1 MSIIHLSSS
10 LLLIQNII
18 IKAILLYVTY
28 VTIISLESQSYSSL
42 SLFHSLR
49 LSSSS
54 SSAAAA
60 AATTVSASSS
70 SSSSSVNLFYQTKDW
85 TIKFF
90 DHIKNDNH
98 VIYKEQNMNEQL
110 EKRAIN
116 DLVSTNY
123 WIDSTIYHQSNN
135 TAIDWDASY
144 ADTTSLNYATLSTRY
159 CDLIMRTLQK
169 ASLTA
174 NKQKSCTKVVFTPR
188 QILIIWEKRQ
198 ATTNTSSNVVGG
210 NATIQMNTTSAD
222 VVNTTDFSNA
232 FITTY
237 NTSTQSN
244 DTIQLFDLQA
254 GRK

>member
-1 MSIIHLSSS
+1 MNIIHLSSS

-49 LSSSS
+49 SSSSS

-60 AATTVSASSS
+60 ATTVSASSSSS

-116 DLVSTNY
+116 DLGK
-123 WIDSTIYHQSNN
+123 
-135 TAIDWDASY
+135 
-144 ADTTSLNYATLSTRY
+144 
-159 CDLIMRTLQK
+159 LIH
-169 ASLTA
+169 
-174 NKQKSCTKVVFTPR
+174 
-188 QILIIWEKRQ
+188 
-198 ATTNTSSNVVGG
+198 
-210 NATIQMNTTSAD
+210 
-222 VVNTTDFSNA
+222 
-232 FITTY
+232 
-237 NTSTQSN
+237 
-244 DTIQLFDLQA
+244 
-254 GRK
+254 

>member
-1 MSIIHLSSS
+1 MNIIHLSSS

-49 LSSSS
+49 SSSSSS

-60 AATTVSASSS
+60 AAATTVSASSSSS

-110 EKRAIN
+110 EN
-116 DLVSTNY
+116 G
-123 WIDSTIYHQSNN
+123 
-135 TAIDWDASY
+135 
-144 ADTTSLNYATLSTRY
+144 LSM
-159 CDLIMRTLQK
+159 I
-169 ASLTA
+169 
-174 NKQKSCTKVVFTPR
+174 
-188 QILIIWEKRQ
+188 
-198 ATTNTSSNVVGG
+198 
-210 NATIQMNTTSAD
+210 
-222 VVNTTDFSNA
+222 
-232 FITTY
+232 
-237 NTSTQSN
+237 
-244 DTIQLFDLQA
+244 
-254 GRK
+254 

>member
-54 SSAAAA
+54 AAAAA

-70 SSSSSVNLFYQTKDW
+70 SSSTSSSSSVNLFYQTKDW

-116 DLVSTNY
+116 DLG
-123 WIDSTIYHQSNN
+123 
-135 TAIDWDASY
+135 
-144 ADTTSLNYATLSTRY
+144 
-159 CDLIMRTLQK
+159 K
-169 ASLTA
+169 
-174 NKQKSCTKVVFTPR
+174 
-188 QILIIWEKRQ
+188 
-198 ATTNTSSNVVGG
+198 
-210 NATIQMNTTSAD
+210 
-222 VVNTTDFSNA
+222 
-232 FITTY
+232 FIH
-237 NTSTQSN
+237 
-244 DTIQLFDLQA
+244 
-254 GRK
+254 

>member
-1 MSIIHLSSS
+1 MRFRH
-10 LLLIQNII
+10 
-18 IKAILLYVTY
+18 A
-28 VTIISLESQSYSSL
+28 
-42 SLFHSLR
+42 F
-49 LSSSS
+49 
-54 SSAAAA
+54 
-60 AATTVSASSS
+60 
-70 SSSSSVNLFYQTKDW
+70 
-85 TIKFF
+85 
-90 DHIKNDNH
+90 
-98 VIYKEQNMNEQL
+98 
-110 EKRAIN
+110 
-116 DLVSTNY
+116 STNY

-144 ADTTSLNYATLSTRY
+144 ADTTSLNYATLSTKY

-169 ASLTA
+169 AALTA

>member
-28 VTIISLESQSYSSL
+28 VTIISLKSQSYSSL

-60 AATTVSASSS
+60 AAATTVPASSSS

-116 DLVSTNY
+116 DLG
-123 WIDSTIYHQSNN
+123 
-135 TAIDWDASY
+135 
-144 ADTTSLNYATLSTRY
+144 
-159 CDLIMRTLQK
+159 K
-169 ASLTA
+169 
-174 NKQKSCTKVVFTPR
+174 
-188 QILIIWEKRQ
+188 
-198 ATTNTSSNVVGG
+198 
-210 NATIQMNTTSAD
+210 
-222 VVNTTDFSNA
+222 
-232 FITTY
+232 FIH
-237 NTSTQSN
+237 
-244 DTIQLFDLQA
+244 
-254 GRK
+254 